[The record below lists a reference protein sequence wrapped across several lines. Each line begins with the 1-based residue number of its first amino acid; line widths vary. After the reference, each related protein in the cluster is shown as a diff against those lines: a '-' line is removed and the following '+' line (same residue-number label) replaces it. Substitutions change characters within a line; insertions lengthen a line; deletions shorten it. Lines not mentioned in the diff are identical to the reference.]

1 MCYYNKNRNVR
12 QNQETNWS
20 GETGTLC
27 TAVGV
32 ENGAA
37 TMENDKVIPQK
48 KKIKNRMIPF
58 WIQTPKN

>member
-1 MCYYNKNRNVR
+1 M
-12 QNQETNWS
+12 NWY

-37 TMENDKVIPQK
+37 TMENGKVIPQ

-58 WIQTPKN
+58 WIQTPKNWKQELKQIFIM